1 MPSCNIDLVGADAG
15 PHLIKDDTLW
25 WPVTW
30 ARSSR
35 MRFIEL
41 LT

>member
-1 MPSCNIDLVGADAG
+1 MPSHNIDLVGADAG

-25 WPVTW
+25 WPVTQ
-30 ARSSR
+30 SSR
-35 MRFIEL
+35 IGFMEL